1 MAKQIIVTDS
11 TSDLSHEYLKQHN
24 IHVIPLN
31 LTIDGNLTLIKLIS
45 LQVSISIIL
54 KMMQTS
60 KQVNHLLVDLLETY
74 EQLAQDDVEI
84 ISIHLSSGL
93 SGTYNTAVQASHMV
107 DGNITVID
115 SKSISFGLGYQ
126 IKQIVELISQG
137 TSTEEIVKEMTQLRD
152 NLQLFVVIGQL
163 NQLIKGGRISKT
175 KV

>member
-60 KQVNHLLVDLLETY
+60 KQVNHLLVDLLK
-74 EQLAQDDVEI
+74 
-84 ISIHLSSGL
+84 
-93 SGTYNTAVQASHMV
+93 HMS
-107 DGNITVID
+107 N
-115 SKSISFGLGYQ
+115 
-126 IKQIVELISQG
+126 
-137 TSTEEIVKEMTQLRD
+137 
-152 NLQLFVVIGQL
+152 
-163 NQLIKGGRISKT
+163 
-175 KV
+175 